1 MAKQTA
7 HYIKDRIYH
16 PKEPISY
23 EQQSELV
30 YEISVNVK
38 SVHRY
43 IQGRIKSIK
52 LTHKKGRLGES
63 ELAEHSWNNGHHIKW
78 NSCTRS

>member
-1 MAKQTA
+1 MAKQTG
-7 HYIKDRIYH
+7 HSIKDRIYL

-38 SVHRY
+38 NVGRY
-43 IQGRIKSIK
+43 IPGRIKNIK
-52 LTHKKGRLGES
+52 LMHKRRLGES
-63 ELAEHSWNNGHHIKW
+63 EIMGTTLSGILAQDL
-78 NSCTRS
+78 R